1 MDHFPFRPATRWVR
15 LVQLS
20 LLSGL
25 TCRRPRLPEAS
36 GRAEI
41 ARGVG
46 WHPRSMM
53 MLSAMVLYAVG
64 VGDGWTGSGEKD
76 GVKKTQFYAYVKQRT
91 KSRPSI
97 GPLKDR
103 AARVVQEER
112 EMAEVF
118 NEFFSSVF
126 TRENLGDVP
135 DPQQQHAGEMLP
147 I

>member
-1 MDHFPFRPATRWVR
+1 MSTRYQY
-15 LVQLS
+15 L
-20 LLSGL
+20 
-25 TCRRPRLPEAS
+25 
-36 GRAEI
+36 
-41 ARGVG
+41 
-46 WHPRSMM
+46 
-53 MLSAMVLYAVG
+53 MLSSKPRAG
-64 VGDGWTGSGEKD
+64 C
-76 GVKKTQFYAYVKQRT
+76 
-91 KSRPSI
+91 PI

-103 AARVVQEER
+103 AGRVVQEER